1 MGERM
6 GAFGKGGPLL
16 VVAAL
21 WAAPVAAADA
31 AKAEDVTKIIPDPAT
46 VVMPKLDFTET
57 DADRADYDK
66 YFYFHRADTGFEEAL
81 ADLRECDGMAKGLQS
96 GIQYQQPPYP
106 YAGTMAGAAGG
117 LLGSLMVEAIAG
129 SAEKRKLRRVNMRRC
144 MGYKGYARYG
154 LQKDLWQEFHFEEGF
169 SGEEES
175 KRQAMLAQQA
185 KVASGTKPV
194 TGELGI

>member
-1 MGERM
+1 M
-6 GAFGKGGPLL
+6 GAFKMGGPLL
-16 VVAAL
+16 AAVFI
-21 WAAPVAAADA
+21 WAAPVAAAEPTKTD
-31 AKAEDVTKIIPDPAT
+31 DVTKIIPDPAT
-46 VVMPKLDFTET
+46 VVMPELAFTET
-57 DADRADYDK
+57 EADRADYDK
-66 YFYFHRADTGFEEAL
+66 YFYFHRVDTGFEEAL
-81 ADLRECDGMAKGLQS
+81 ADLRECDGMSQGLQS
-96 GIQYQQPPYP
+96 GLQYAQAPYP

-117 LLGSLMVEAIAG
+117 LLGNLLVEAIAG